1 MLELFVVFFKIGL
14 FTFGGG
20 LAMISIVEDQC
31 VNKHKWLTNKEMDE
45 LVIVAE
51 STPGPIAINCATYT
65 GYKTKGLLGAIVATL
80 AISLP
85 SFLIIYLISTVLDNF
100 LEIKL
105 ISYAFMGIKIAVAYL
120 ILDVG
125 IKMAFKLD
133 KVFFKY
139 LVVLISFLTLFIIN
153 VKSLSISSVL
163 IILFGAVVNLI
174 YEVKKK

>member
-1 MLELFVVFFKIGL
+1 MLELFIVFFKIGL

-31 VNKHKWLTNKEMDE
+31 ANKYKWLTSKEMDE

-65 GYKTKGLLGAIVATL
+65 GYKTKGLLGAIVATT

-85 SFLIIYLISTVLDNF
+85 SFLIIYFISTVLDNF

-105 ISYAFMGIKIAVAYL
+105 ISYAFMGIKIAVSYL

-125 IKMAFKLD
+125 IKMALKLD
-133 KVFFKY
+133 KSYFKY

-153 VKSLSISSVL
+153 VKSLSVSSVL
-163 IILFGAVVNLI
+163 IILFGTLVNLL
-174 YEVKKK
+174 YEVKK

>member
-1 MLELFVVFFKIGL
+1 MLELFIVFFKIGL

-20 LAMISIVEDQC
+20 LAMISIVEDKC

-65 GYKTKGLLGAIVATL
+65 GYKTRGLLGAIVATL

-105 ISYAFMGIKIAVAYL
+105 ISYAFMGIKIAVSYL

-133 KVFFKY
+133 KSYFKY
-139 LVVLISFLTLFIIN
+139 LMVLISFLTLFIIN
-153 VKSLSISSVL
+153 VKSLSVSSVL
-163 IILFGAVVNLI
+163 IILFGAIVNLL
-174 YEVKKK
+174 YEVNRK

>member
-1 MLELFVVFFKIGL
+1 MLELFIVFFKIGL

-31 VNKHKWLTNKEMDE
+31 VNKHKWLTSKEMDE

-65 GYKTKGLLGAIVATL
+65 GYKTRGLLGAIVATT

-85 SFLIIYLISTVLDNF
+85 SFLIIYFISTVLDNF

-105 ISYAFMGIKIAVAYL
+105 ISYAFMGIKI
-120 ILDVG
+120 
-125 IKMAFKLD
+125 
-133 KVFFKY
+133 
-139 LVVLISFLTLFIIN
+139 
-153 VKSLSISSVL
+153 
-163 IILFGAVVNLI
+163 
-174 YEVKKK
+174 

>member
-65 GYKTKGLLGAIVATL
+65 GYKTRGLLGAIVATL

-85 SFLIIYLISTVLDNF
+85 SFLIISPYLHM
-100 LEIKL
+100 K
-105 ISYAFMGIKIAVAYL
+105 
-120 ILDVG
+120 
-125 IKMAFKLD
+125 D
-133 KVFFKY
+133 KVS
-139 LVVLISFLTLFIIN
+139 LI
-153 VKSLSISSVL
+153 
-163 IILFGAVVNLI
+163 
-174 YEVKKK
+174 

>member
-1 MLELFVVFFKIGL
+1 MLELFIVFFKIGL

-31 VNKHKWLTNKEMDE
+31 VNKHKWLTSKEMDE

-65 GYKTKGLLGAIVATL
+65 GYKTRGLLGAIVATM

-85 SFLIIYLISTVLDNF
+85 SFLNIYLISTVLDNF

-105 ISYAFMGIKIAVAYL
+105 IAYAFMGIKIAVSYL

-125 IKMAFKLD
+125 IKMALKLD
-133 KVFFKY
+133 KSYFKY
-139 LVVLISFLTLFIIN
+139 LVALISFLTLFIIN
-153 VKSLSISSVL
+153 VKSLSVSSVL
-163 IILFGAVVNLI
+163 IILFGAIVNLL
-174 YEVKKK
+174 YEVNRK

>member
-1 MLELFVVFFKIGL
+1 MLELFIVFFKIGL

-20 LAMISIVEDQC
+20 LAMISIVEDKC

-65 GYKTKGLLGAIVATL
+65 GYKTRGLLGAIVATL

-85 SFLIIYLISTVLDNF
+85 SFLIIYLISTVLDKF

-105 ISYAFMGIKIAVAYL
+105 ISYAFMGIKIAVSYL

-133 KVFFKY
+133 KSYFKY
-139 LVVLISFLTLFIIN
+139 LMVLISFLTLFIIN
-153 VKSLSISSVL
+153 VKSLSVSSVL
-163 IILFGAVVNLI
+163 IILFGAIVNLL
-174 YEVKKK
+174 YEVNRK

>member
-1 MLELFVVFFKIGL
+1 MLELFIVFFKIGL

-20 LAMISIVEDQC
+20 LAMISIVEDHC
-31 VNKHKWLTNKEMDE
+31 VNKYKWLTSKEMDE

-65 GYKTKGLLGAIVATL
+65 GYKTKGLLGAIVATT

-85 SFLIIYLISTVLDNF
+85 SFLIIYFISTVLDNF

-105 ISYAFMGIKIAVAYL
+105 ISYAFMGIKIAVSYL

-125 IKMAFKLD
+125 IKMALKLD
-133 KVFFKY
+133 KSYFKY

-153 VKSLSISSVL
+153 VKSLSVSSVL
-163 IILFGAVVNLI
+163 IILFGALVNLL
-174 YEVKKK
+174 YEVKK

>member
-1 MLELFVVFFKIGL
+1 
-14 FTFGGG
+14 
-20 LAMISIVEDQC
+20 MISIVEDQC
-31 VNKHKWLTNKEMDE
+31 VNKYKWLTSKEMDE

-105 ISYAFMGIKIAVAYL
+105 ISYAIMGIKIAVSYL

-125 IKMAFKLD
+125 IKMALKLD
-133 KVFFKY
+133 KSYFKY

-153 VKSLSISSVL
+153 VKSLSVSSVL
-163 IILFGAVVNLI
+163 IILFGAIVNLL
-174 YEVKKK
+174 YEVNRK

>member
-105 ISYAFMGIKIAVAYL
+105 ISYAFMGIK
-120 ILDVG
+120 
-125 IKMAFKLD
+125 MAIKLD

-153 VKSLSISSVL
+153 VKNLSISSVL
-163 IILFGAVVNLI
+163 IILFGAIVNLI